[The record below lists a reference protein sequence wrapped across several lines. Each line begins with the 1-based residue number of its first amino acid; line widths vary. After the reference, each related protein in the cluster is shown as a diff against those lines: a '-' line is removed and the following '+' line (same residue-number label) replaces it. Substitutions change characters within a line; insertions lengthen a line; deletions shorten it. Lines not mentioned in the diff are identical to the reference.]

1 MFQLDKFLRVYDEF
15 DLKNGD
21 VAVVRVL
28 SDLEMNAKRDY
39 CLNEVVKVSAQLK
52 DPESELYQTKIAP
65 LADSTL
71 ESLIDLMAQSRMY
84 ELEREARDLYK
95 LDFVP
100 APDDATLAEE
110 VATENKQSEVEMRVY
125 KDRTQYIVNGI
136 NAYRA
141 KVAELPKETMLK
153 ELHARAIQAYSYSTS
168 QDADVYYTVWCATE
182 KKDGTKYWKSV
193 DDVRKL
199 PMILITHIHDFYKG
213 LDAIDPWALSKSES
227 EGEVRGVGEVA

>member
-1 MFQLDKFLRVYDEF
+1 MFKLDQFLRVYDEF
-15 DLKNGD
+15 DLKNGEK
-21 VAVVRVL
+21 VVVRVL

-39 CLNEVVKVSAQLK
+39 CLNEVVKVSNQLK
-52 DPESELYQTKIAP
+52 DPTSELYQLKIAP

-84 ELEREARDLYK
+84 ELEREARDLYR

-110 VATENKQSEVEMRVY
+110 VATETKQGDIEMQVY
-125 KDRTQYIVNGI
+125 KDRTQYIINGL

-182 KKDGTKYWKSV
+182 NADGKKHWKSV
-193 DDVRKL
+193 EDVRKL
-199 PMILITHIHDFYKG
+199 PMKIITHIHDFYKG
-213 LDAIDPWALSKSES
+213 LDSIDPWELSKSES
-227 EGEVRGVGEVA
+227 EGTPSGVD